1 MDREEL
7 NQLVVKM
14 LISVFKWGII
24 IAIASI
30 IFTILSI
37 WFIDTHIDKII
48 MCGDNITYIKK

>member
-1 MDREEL
+1 MDRERL
-7 NQLVVKM
+7 NQLVVKI
-14 LISVFKWGII
+14 LISVLKWSII

-37 WFIDTHIDKII
+37 WVIDTHIDKII